1 MLSTM
6 IQGLNQVIF
15 SVKKAS
21 PEILLVG
28 GVIGVVGSTVL
39 ACKATLKAEEILDEH
54 AENMETIHE
63 AEEKCPEKY
72 TEHDVQVDTTRTY
85 IHTVTQFVKAYAPAV
100 ILGTLSI
107 AAIISS
113 HSIMKQRNMALAAAL
128 SSANAMFN
136 EYRERVRHQLGEEVD
151 EKIFNGGRDVVRQVE
166 VTNDKGKKKIVDQ
179 QTVEYKDRPLDPYAK
194 FFGEEEKKDGL
205 NTNWKNTRFDNQLF
219 LTQHEKWLNQRLKWE
234 GFLTLIDVYRD
245 LGWEVKCEDPRFDEY
260 RNMGWTDHD
269 FIDLGLASKRS
280 EDFMK
285 GETNEVW
292 LTFNC
297 HSLYRNRIATGGKYI
312 SAVA

>member
-1 MLSTM
+1 MLATM
-6 IQGLNQVIF
+6 IQGLNQVMF

-63 AEEKCPEKY
+63 AAEKCPEKY
-72 TEHDVQVDTTRTY
+72 NEHDVAVDTTRTY
-85 IHTVTQFVKAYAPAV
+85 AHTVGEFVKAYAPAV

-107 AAIISS
+107 VAIISS
-113 HSIMKQRNMALAAAL
+113 HSIMRQRNMALAAAL
-128 SSANAMFN
+128 SSANAMFT
-136 EYRERVRHQLGEEVD
+136 EYRERVRREMGKEFD

-179 QTVEYKDRPLDPYAK
+179 KSVEYKDRPLDPYAK
-194 FFGEEEKKDGL
+194 FFGEQEFKDGL
-205 NTNWKNTRFDNQLF
+205 NKNWKNTRFDNQTF
-219 LTQHEKWLNQRLKWE
+219 LAQHEKWLNQRLKWRSHMSLLE
-234 GFLTLIDVYRD
+234 VYED
-245 LGWEVKCEDPRFDEY
+245 LGWSVDCKDPRFYEY
-260 RNMGWTDHD
+260 RNMGWTENDY
-269 FIDLGLASKRS
+269 IDLGLASPRS
-280 EDFMK
+280 KDFMN
-285 GETNEVW
+285 GDTNEVW

-297 HSLYRNRIATGGKYI
+297 HDLSMPRVATGGKYI